1 MPTAILRPTSTLS
14 QTAWRVTPIDTIL
27 GDHDNSPTAEQRADT
42 CNASLKLSDL
52 DASLSDATIN
62 SMTITLRAQ
71 AGRTGANTCVM
82 AYLESESVSFGAET
96 ESFTSTVSE
105 ETTSTRTTQR
115 NGSSPLTFAYINA
128 MGVIITPGVSGIT
141 VAQLFVTVD
150 YTAAIVPPLKITEGL
165 IKLTNGLI
173 KIT

>member
-1 MPTAILRPTSTLS
+1 
-14 QTAWRVTPIDTIL
+14 
-27 GDHDNSPTAEQRADT
+27 
-42 CNASLKLSDL
+42 
-52 DASLSDATIN
+52 
-62 SMTITLRAQ
+62 
-71 AGRTGANTCVM
+71 
-82 AYLESESVSFGAET
+82 
-96 ESFTSTVSE
+96 
-105 ETTSTRTTQR
+105 
-115 NGSSPLTFAYINA
+115 

>member
-1 MPTAILRPTSTLS
+1 MRTAILRPTSTLS
-14 QTAWRVTPIDTIL
+14 QTAWSVSPIDTIL
-27 GDHDNSPTAEQRADT
+27 GDQDNSTTADQSAET
-42 CNASLKLSDL
+42 CNASLKLS
-52 DASLSDATIN
+52 
-62 SMTITLRAQ
+62 AQ

-82 AYLESESVSFGAET
+82 AYLESESTSFGAET

>member
-14 QTAWRVTPIDTIL
+14 QTAWSVSPIDTIL
-27 GDHDNSPTAEQRADT
+27 GDQDNSTTADQSAET

-52 DASLSDATIN
+52 DASLSEATIN

-105 ETTSTRTTQR
+105 ETTSQR
-115 NGSSPLTFAYINA
+115 NGSTPLTFAYINA